1 MSLMQSIKPEISD
14 IRNFLYT
21 LLDNINASVVILDE
35 NLRIKAFNKSFEH
48 NLSNQLFPNKNIG
61 NAINCI
67 YAITNDD
74 LCGKMPQCELCD
86 LRNSLKEVIIS
97 KQNTKNQYFNRTTR
111 INGDSIERT
120 FLFSAHPVKYQ
131 EEDMIMLIIE
141 DITNQQKQKE
151 RLEKQNFDLVAINEQ
166 KNRFLSIAS
175 HDLRN
180 PIATMQACSSLL
192 MKALNDKLEDDQKD
206 LLDIIFTK
214 SQYSLQLISDLL
226 DYSKIEAGKLNLY
239 LQDEN
244 FNSFFNYLLNN
255 YTIMFRQNNLMLK
268 ANIADGLPAI
278 KMDRNRI
285 EQVINNLVDN
295 AIKYSKSDDTITI
308 ECAAIDNYLVFSVQ
322 DCGPGIP
329 NDELT
334 KIFNAFHKVET
345 TFHSR
350 RNGSG
355 LGLAIVKKIIDAH
368 DGKVEVES
376 ELEKGSKFT
385 IKLPIT

>member
-1 MSLMQSIKPEISD
+1 MQSIKPEISN
-14 IRNFLYT
+14 IKNFLNT
-21 LLDNINASVVILDE
+21 LLDNINAAVVILDGD
-35 NLRIKAFNKSFEH
+35 LQIKAFNKSFEN
-48 NLSNQLFPNKNIG
+48 NLSNQLFPSKNIG
-61 NAINCI
+61 NALNCI
-67 YAITNDD
+67 YAITNDEM
-74 LCGKMPQCELCD
+74 CGKMPQCELCV
-86 LRNSLKEVIIS
+86 LRNSLLQVIGS
-97 KQNTKNQYFNRTTR
+97 KQNIKNQYFNRTMPNDANTT
-111 INGDSIERT
+111 ERT
-120 FLFSAHPVKYQ
+120 FLFSAHPVRYQ
-131 EEDMIMLIIE
+131 YEDMIMLIVE

-151 RLEKQNFDLVAINEQ
+151 RLEKQNIDLMAINEQ

-180 PIATMQACSSLL
+180 PIAAIQACSSLL
-192 MKALNDKLEDDQKD
+192 IKTLNDKLDDDQRD

-226 DYSKIEAGKLNLY
+226 DYSKIEADKLNLY
-239 LQDEN
+239 LQDED
-244 FNSFFNYLLNN
+244 FNQFFNYILYN
-255 YTIMFRQNNLMLK
+255 YTIMIRQKNLLLK

-295 AIKYSKSDDTITI
+295 AIKYSKANDTITI
-308 ECAAIDNYLVFSVQ
+308 DCATVNGYLVFSVQ

-329 NDELT
+329 ENELT

-345 TFHSR
+345 TFHAS

-368 DGKVEVES
+368 DGEVEVDS

-385 IKLPIT
+385 IKLPIA